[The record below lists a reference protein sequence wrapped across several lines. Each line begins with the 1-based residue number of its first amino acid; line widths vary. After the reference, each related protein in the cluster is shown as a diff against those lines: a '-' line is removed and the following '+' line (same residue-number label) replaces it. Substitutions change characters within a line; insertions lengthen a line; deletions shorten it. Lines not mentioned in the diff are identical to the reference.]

1 MKQFTNI
8 NVPVP
13 QEILLSLRVNDEEF
27 AIQMKT
33 LAAVKLY
40 EERKLSIG
48 QAAAFADMDESDFIK
63 LLGKHKVSI
72 FGSIT
77 DIAEDYANA

>member
-1 MKQFTNI
+1 MKQFANI

-27 AIQMKT
+27 AVQMKILT
-33 LAAVKLY
+33 AIMLY
-40 EERKLSIG
+40 ENGKLSIG
-48 QAAAFADMDESDFIK
+48 QAATFAGMEESDFIK
-63 LLGKHKVSI
+63 LLGKHKISI
-72 FGSIT
+72 FGSAA

>member
-1 MKQFTNI
+1 MKQYTNI

-13 QEILLSLRVNDEEF
+13 QEILLSLRVNNDEF
-27 AIQMKT
+27 AVQMKT

-40 EERKLSIG
+40 EDGKLSLG
-48 QAAAFADMDESDFIK
+48 QAAIFAGMDESDFIK

-72 FGSIT
+72 FGSIA
-77 DIAEDYANA
+77 DITEDYANA

>member
-72 FGSIT
+72 FGSVT

>member
-1 MKQFTNI
+1 MKQYANI

-13 QEILLSLRVNDEEF
+13 QEILLSLRVNDDEF

-40 EERKLSIG
+40 EDKKLSIG

-72 FGSIT
+72 FGTIADIT
-77 DIAEDYANA
+77 EDYANA